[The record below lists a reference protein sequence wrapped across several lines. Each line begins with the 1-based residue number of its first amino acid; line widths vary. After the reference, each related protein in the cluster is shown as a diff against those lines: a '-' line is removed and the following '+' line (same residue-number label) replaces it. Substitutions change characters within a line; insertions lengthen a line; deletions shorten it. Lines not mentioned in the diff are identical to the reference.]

1 MLADYGVSTTSWR
14 SHYTSD
20 FRDDVE
26 TMVAVKEKRL
36 VDSVSWDALGDVV
49 GSADGFEE
57 AAVEKNTP
65 ASWESQAQADFD
77 HKKTKLERYVE
88 ELRIKYKDTK
98 AGFVPPKNLLKEPE
112 RKPVKV
118 NAGEWLVYHGQL

>member
-1 MLADYGVSTTSWR
+1 MLADYGVSTSSWS
-14 SHYTSD
+14 SHYTTD

-26 TMVAVKEKRL
+26 TSAAVKQKRL
-36 VDSVSWDALGDVV
+36 VDSVSWDQLGDVV
-49 GSADGFEE
+49 GSEQGFEE
-57 AAVEKNTP
+57 AEVEKNS
-65 ASWESQAQADFD
+65 AADWQSQAQADFD

-88 ELRIKYKDTK
+88 QLRIKYKDTK
-98 AGFVPPKNLLKEPE
+98 AGFVPPKNRLKEPE

>member
-1 MLADYGVSTTSWR
+1 MLADYGVATTSWS

-49 GSADGFEE
+49 GSGDGFEE
-57 AAVEKNTP
+57 AAEEKNSP
-65 ASWESQAQADFD
+65 AEWESQAQSDFD

-88 ELRIKYKDTK
+88 ELRIKYKDNK
-98 AGFVPPKNLLKEPE
+98 AGFVPPKNRLKEPE
-112 RKPVKV
+112 RKPAEV